1 MDWITTV
8 KDLWWLLGILLVI
21 LGAVWKLAVN
31 MDKSKER
38 LTQVATNKEAIESI
52 KSEVT
57 EMKGDISDIKEGQA
71 LQNRDTA
78 AMFSTLQGVLV
89 ALSRKDC
96 DISGTQSKLNEY
108 LAKR

>member
-38 LTQVATNKEAIESI
+38 LTQVATNKEAIDAI

-57 EMKGDISDIKEGQA
+57 EMKDDISDIKEGQA
-71 LQNRDTA
+71 RQNRDTA
-78 AMFSTLQGVLV
+78 AMFSILQGVLV
-89 ALSRKDC
+89 ALSGKDC

>member
-57 EMKGDISDIKEGQA
+57 EMKDDISDIKEGQA
-71 LQNRDTA
+71 RQNRDTA
-78 AMFSTLQGVLV
+78 AMFSILQGVLV
-89 ALSRKDC
+89 ALSSKDC
-96 DISGTQSKLNEY
+96 DISGTQSRLNEY